1 MAMKPISEAGLH
13 VEGGKMSAVATQPGP
28 EWVLA
33 EMPPGYQ
40 NRVAEIQRLAAELQD
55 MGRFGRLL
63 WQVGPQLNEAVRDVF
78 VALKF
83 DAELLPGSAGSGVAV
98 KLEGNRRLLFHA
110 SAGTETIQKK
120 GVELARVFQMLHEI
134 AEDSDRVVLITN
146 SDPGTKPADR
156 AEAMT
161 PEAVNFLI
169 RMGASHL
176 PATTL
181 FTLWKLSLQ
190 NPDRAHAQV
199 ERLYAHAAVGTF
211 ELPASALL

>member
-1 MAMKPISEAGLH
+1 
-13 VEGGKMSAVATQPGP
+13 MSALAAQPGP
-28 EWVLA
+28 EWVVE

-40 NRVAEIQRLAAELQD
+40 NRVAEIQRLAADLQD

-63 WQVGPQLNEAVRDVF
+63 WQVGPELNEAVRDVF

-83 DAELLPGSAGSGVAV
+83 DTDWARGSAESGVAV
-98 KLEGNRRLLFHA
+98 KLEGNRRLLLYA
-110 SAGTETIQKK
+110 SAATETIHKK
-120 GVELARVFQMLHEI
+120 SVELARVFQVLHEV
-134 AEDSDRVVLITN
+134 AEDSDRVVLVTN
-146 SDPGTKPADR
+146 SDPGTKPGAR

-161 PEAVNFLI
+161 PEALNFLV

-199 ERLYAHAAVGTF
+199 EKLYAHAAAGTF
-211 ELPASALL
+211 ELPVSALV